1 MARLY
6 IKTPWSYETATGL
19 TLLPLTLTLTAK
31 KSTKIQFWGDN
42 LMLHLKGISIGNHM
56 IASSKLLKI
65 LHYK

>member
-1 MARLY
+1 MA
-6 IKTPWSYETATGL
+6 
-19 TLLPLTLTLTAK
+19 TLGKKGLTLTLTAK

-65 LHYK
+65 LHNK